1 MRAAASSSEYSGE
14 NCARTILFT
23 AKKIMRHIVV
33 TVAMISIMAVNGSR
47 RCGNKQVCG
56 PSQCGPLERPVHGSP
71 RRDRFCRPLFTPP
84 WELSKLR
91 RCVCKQRYL
100 RNSWGECV
108 PRLKCIPCKFK
119 WQRDYRTCAPGCPA
133 TCNKR
138 FRTSCNE
145 PCTDGCVCPPG
156 WVVHPRYP
164 RRCIKAYK
172 CLPRCPPNSSY
183 QACVSTCLPK
193 CGQKPP
199 KKCHVNCERGA
210 CICKKGYLQLERN
223 GKTTCVLQAVCSW
236 NTRTTRLFKPNVTEY
251 TGTGAGSR
259 TSRTFSD
266 EPESVLREPQYTSHG
281 SPNVA
286 LRRNVTSTR
295 LEGTSSS
302 VNAGH
307 TTSYSNEGTEYTLS
321 GGGRTRGSNTSVTH
335 SIGAGRNIDDVSL
348 ANTGSTG
355 TSGSSGVGG
364 ATSGV
369 PINDTLRPGSVSTG
383 SSVIESSGSDTRVG
397 SSRNTGVAGTRGSS
411 RVAETTNRAPS
422 NSFLHPFLV
431 NTEMSVTESET
442 LGARPPVNANSLFT
456 SGSEGSS
463 TSINHL
469 QGFMRRPE
477 NAGQP
482 ASTAFTNVTPPDRGT
497 SSGGYAGHNMINLRD
512 GTHSEILGASRIGER
527 GGALDG
533 TRVRHPTDAEINTSV
548 GTPRHDGVVGI
559 SGSSGAGEATVR
571 VPTNGRI
578 HTNAAQVGGAAVESG
593 TVSMRTAGSAGLIPS
608 ADVNS
613 NSALSSVRATL
624 PGTTAGI
631 AAPGSTPPGAVVP
644 NQTNFGSSTHNSGLH
659 LSSERTL
666 LTDSGVTRAAGLLG
680 RTMTPRGSIA
690 TGGRYDAER
699 PVTSSTAIVGID
711 PAATGSIHNIGSPSS
726 GPISGSPAILPH
738 VSVNHNRV
746 RTGVPGANVNSY
758 TATGIGSS
766 VTDPRNTHSRISA
779 AIPRINET
787 RINGAVLS
795 GNTPLNDFTASGG
808 ESSLGTNAS
817 PMLVT
822 GGTSTVIP
830 STRVSAT
837 VPRSH
842 GTGMRG
848 EGSPAISNANV
859 LPPLNTEA
867 ALASML
873 SAALGIHEESEAPGG
888 VVPVRTNSNREHIS
902 AGATNAESSVS
913 AGISAPGSTRAVPIT
928 GGLTEV
934 GVSTRGGAAVTNT
947 GAIPTTGTASPL
959 SIRTESTRGATT
971 GATRSTPGS
980 IRLTS
985 ILNAT
990 PTVHSD
996 TDGLENMLASI
1007 SGLSTSAA
1015 TRLSADTS
1023 TRGATHLYPV
1033 IPSDTLP
1040 VGAAD
1045 ILSALT
1051 ASGTDRRTG
1060 ILLGPHGTRSDIPTQ
1075 PSSDGAETRVL
1086 SPPISL

>member
-1 MRAAASSSEYSGE
+1 RAAASSSEYSGE

-33 TVAMISIMAVNGSR
+33 TMAMISIMAVNGGR

-156 WVVHPRYP
+156 WVVHPKYP
-164 RRCIKAYK
+164 RKCIKAYK

-210 CICKKGYLQLERN
+210 CICKKGYLESERN
-223 GKTTCVLQAVCSW
+223 GKKTCVLQAVCSW
-236 NTRTTRLFKPNVTEY
+236 NTRTTRMFKPNVTEY

-259 TSRTFSD
+259 TSRTFTD
-266 EPESVLREPQYTSHG
+266 EPESVLRDPEHTSHG

-286 LRRNVTSTR
+286 LRRNVTSTH

-307 TTSYSNEGTEYTLS
+307 STSYSNEGTEYTLS
-321 GGGRTRGSNTSVTH
+321 GGGRISGSNTAVTH
-335 SIGAGRNIDDVSL
+335 SIGARRNIDVVSL
-348 ANTGSTG
+348 GNTGSTG
-355 TSGSSGVGG
+355 TSGASGVSE
-364 ATSGV
+364 ATSGA
-369 PINDTLRPGSVSTG
+369 PINGTLRPGSVSTV
-383 SSVIESSGSDTRVG
+383 SSVTASAGSDTRVG
-397 SSRNTGVAGTRGSS
+397 SSGNTGVAGTSGSS
-411 RVAETTNRAPS
+411 GAAEATNGEPS
-422 NSFLHPFLV
+422 NSLLRPFSV
-431 NTEMSVTESET
+431 NTEMAVAESET
-442 LGARPPVNANSLFT
+442 LDAHPSVNLNSLYT
-456 SGSEGSS
+456 SGSEWSP
-463 TSINHL
+463 TSINHR
-469 QGFMRRPE
+469 QGFVRRPE
-477 NAGQP
+477 LAGHP
-482 ASTAFTNVTPPDRGT
+482 DSAAFTNVTPPYGGA
-497 SSGGYAGHNMINLRD
+497 SSGGYAGHNMINQRD
-512 GTHSEILGASRIGER
+512 GTHSEILGASRISETGR
-527 GGALDG
+527 ALVG
-533 TRVRHPTDAEINTSV
+533 TRVRHPTDAELNTFT
-548 GTPRHDGVVGI
+548 GTPRHNGVVDM
-559 SGSSGAGEATVR
+559 SGVSGVGEATVR
-571 VPTNGRI
+571 VPTNSRP
-578 HTNAAQVGGAAVESG
+578 HTNAGQVGGAAVESG
-593 TVSMRTAGSAGLIPS
+593 TVSMRTAGSAGLIPN

-613 NSALSSVRATL
+613 NSALSRVRATL

-644 NQTNFGSSTHNSGLH
+644 NQTNFGSSTYNSGIH
-659 LSSERTL
+659 LSSERIP
-666 LTDSGVTRAAGLLG
+666 LTDSGTTRAAVFLG
-680 RTMTPRGSIA
+680 GTRTHGGSIA

-699 PVTSSTAIVGID
+699 PLTTSTAPVGISSSVT
-711 PAATGSIHNIGSPSS
+711 ASIDNIGSTSS
-726 GPISGSPAILPH
+726 GPISGSPATLSH
-738 VSVNHNRV
+738 VALNNNRFSI
-746 RTGVPGANVNSY
+746 GVPSSNINSD
-758 TATGIGSS
+758 TARGIGNT
-766 VTDPRNTHSRISA
+766 VTVSDPTNAHSRVSTDTTV
-779 AIPRINET
+779 INGT

-795 GNTPLNDFTASGG
+795 SNTPLTTSTSPGG
-808 ESSLGTNAS
+808 ESSLGTNTS
-817 PMLVT
+817 HMLNT
-822 GGTSTVIP
+822 GRSTVIP
-830 STRVSAT
+830 STTTSAT
-837 VPRSH
+837 VPQSH
-842 GTGMRG
+842 GTGTRT
-848 EGSPAISNANV
+848 EGSPPINNENV

-867 ALASML
+867 ALVSMV
-873 SAALGIHEESEAPGG
+873 SAALGMHEENAAAGG
-888 VVPVRTNSNREHIS
+888 VVPVRSNSNREHIF
-902 AGATNAESSVS
+902 AGAANGESSVS
-913 AGISAPGSTRAVPIT
+913 AGMISAPGSTRAVPIT

-959 SIRTESTRGATT
+959 SVRTESLRGATT
-971 GATRSTPGS
+971 GSTGRISGSTRE
-980 IRLTS
+980 TS
-985 ILNAT
+985 ILHAT
-990 PTVHSD
+990 QTVPSETH
-996 TDGLENMLASI
+996 GLGNMLGST

-1015 TRLSADTS
+1015 AHLSADTS
-1023 TRGATHLYPV
+1023 TNRATHLYTL

-1045 ILSALT
+1045 VLSAL
-1051 ASGTDRRTG
+1051 AAPGTDRPTG
-1060 ILLGPHGTRSDIPTQ
+1060 ISPDPQGTRSDIPTQ
-1075 PSSDGAETRVL
+1075 PSSGGPETRIL
-1086 SPPISL
+1086 SPLLS